1 MPNEDITATATYA
14 PVRTGASIVVV
25 GHGSARDGSAR
36 GEYSGEYGGEY
47 AAPGYSM
54 KSHIE
59 AARPAEKPERDHGEA
74 IPQTGSNETAA
85 IFALVSAAAAAA
97 YVVFA
102 AKTKKK
108 EDEE

>member
-1 MPNEDITATATYA
+1 MKAHID
-14 PVRTGASIVVV
+14 
-25 GHGSARDGSAR
+25 
-36 GEYSGEYGGEY
+36 
-47 AAPGYSM
+47 AA
-54 KSHIE
+54 K
-59 AARPAEKPERDHGEA
+59 PAEKPDSHGEP

-85 IFALVSAAAAAA
+85 IFAIVSAAAAAA